1 MSDITAEIKRYDS
14 VTEEAK
20 ADFEALMKESEGYE
34 PYFDTGHPMYMAYI
48 DGEPVGILTYLVTSE
63 NETEPDG
70 VDHTDGSEAEGKKE
84 ADGSGPLEAEFTIF
98 VKPAYRGKTIAK
110 QLIKQAKE
118 DISKEIEN
126 CRTVVTLPEALLR
139 SSLAAAPAY
148 AELLLR
154 LGKERFQAFMKSPQV
169 QDVVDKAGVET
180 EVKQSDDSKV
190 YTLSSDGKEIASLK
204 LDFEPNATNLYRLFV
219 EPALRNK
226 GFGTTL
232 VTRVLNDV
240 FSKKDSPVIL
250 NVKSTNDA
258 AVNLYENVGF
268 DEIDRVWYFE
278 L

>member
-1 MSDITAEIKRYDS
+1 M
-14 VTEEAK
+14 
-20 ADFEALMKESEGYE
+20 
-34 PYFDTGHPMYMAYI
+34 
-48 DGEPVGILTYLVTSE
+48 
-63 NETEPDG
+63 
-70 VDHTDGSEAEGKKE
+70 
-84 ADGSGPLEAEFTIF
+84 
-98 VKPAYRGKTIAK
+98 
-110 QLIKQAKE
+110 
-118 DISKEIEN
+118 
-126 CRTVVTLPEALLR
+126 TLPEALLR

-219 EPALRNK
+219 ELALRNK

-240 FSKKDSPVIL
+240 FSKKDLPVIL